1 MAFSQLGYQYIR
13 PLYPTDGQG
22 SSGGGGGSSRTGAEL
37 SPAGSL
43 CGVLSS
49 MYGAPYAAAAAAQ
62 GYGAFLPYAAELP
75 IFPQLG
81 TQYEL
86 KDSPGVQGPAF
97 PPPHP
102 AFYPYGQYQFGDPSR
117 PKNATRESTSTLKA
131 WLSEHRKN
139 PYPTKG
145 EKIMLAI
152 ITKMTLTQVST
163 WFANARRRL
172 KKENKMTWAPRSRS
186 EDEEGTADGSED
198 GEADKRDPDDEE
210 IDLENSDAEPC
221 EGGAATARDGAGA
234 QAGQLL
240 LHVGEDERADQ
251 EGGQPAAGG
260 PLRLPSP
267 LEPRGGSDTSE
278 DEEEEEEEEEDEAE
292 SSDGLEELAGAQQ
305 RFLKAVEARRRASTG
320 PPGSPPPLRSPSPA
334 PQPVQPAK
342 PKIWS
347 LAETATSPDNPSR
360 KSPPGGGGAR
370 GGGSPP
376 AGPPCLPLGSNP
388 QPTPGAA
395 AAHRLVPSACPLGKF
410 AGWSGRPFSAA
421 PPHASHPL
429 TLLNTPHLLGLAGG
443 NANTAPAAA
452 AAAAALAAFS
462 RQADQAPSAEASGTG
477 HRTNSMLLWFYR
489 RCHHHS

>member
-22 SSGGGGGSSRTGAEL
+22 SSGGGGGGGGGGSGSSRTGAEL

-43 CGVLSS
+43 CG
-49 MYGAPYAAAAAAQ
+49 
-62 GYGAFLPYAAELP
+62 
-75 IFPQLG
+75 G

-198 GEADKRDPDDEE
+198 GETDKRDPDDEE
-210 IDLENSDAEPC
+210 IDLENSDGEPC
-221 EGGAATARDGAGA
+221 EGGAATAGAGAGA

-251 EGGQPAAGG
+251 EGGQPAAAG

-278 DEEEEEEEEEDEAE
+278 DEEEEEEEEEEDEAE

-360 KSPPGGGGAR
+360 KSPPGGGGGGGGA

-376 AGPPCLPLGSNP
+376 AGPPCLPLGPTP
-388 QPTPGAA
+388 QPTPGA

-452 AAAAALAAFS
+452 AAAAAAALAAFS
-462 RQADQAPSAEASGTG
+462 RQADQAPSAEASGTD
-477 HRTNSMLLWFYR
+477 RSSALDVEKKLIKTAFQPVQR
-489 RCHHHS
+489 RPQNQLDAAMVLSALSSS